1 MPWDDLKETGIGI
14 FSGLTWAEIE
24 SAHPEIARR
33 FLAGSDWDAVDGA
46 EGLGQRRARGR
57 RVIEAVIERHG
68 DQDVVVLFTHGGI
81 LQHMVAALLD
91 TERVWGASVENTA
104 LFEFVFDRDRW
115 AQLDW
120 GRHNPRMW
128 RIARFNDASH
138 LGVSGG
144 LFPILTINQ
153 TPAGDLDRLLRR
165 TNLNVSA
172 AILAVLS
179 ANGII
184 AVLIHSFALIQPKP
198 QSECENDNILSYSGS
213 SNAGHTESVP
223 DVRHARRSLR

>member
-1 MPWDDLKETGIGI
+1 MRLIFVRHAESEGNSEGRLQGHSDFRLSERGRRQAAALRDRLGREGFTPTHVYSSPLLRSAETARIVAADWEPEIVPWDDLKETGIGI

-33 FLAGSDWDAVDGA
+33 FLAGSDWDAVEGA

-68 DQDVVVLFTHGGI
+68 EQDVVVLFTHGGI
-81 LQHMVAALLD
+81 LQHMVAALLG

-120 GRHNPRMW
+120 SRHNPRMW

-138 LGVSGG
+138 LG
-144 LFPILTINQ
+144 
-153 TPAGDLDRLLRR
+153 
-165 TNLNVSA
+165 
-172 AILAVLS
+172 
-179 ANGII
+179 
-184 AVLIHSFALIQPKP
+184 
-198 QSECENDNILSYSGS
+198 
-213 SNAGHTESVP
+213 
-223 DVRHARRSLR
+223 

>member
-1 MPWDDLKETGIGI
+1 MRLLFVRHAESEGNSERRLQGHADFRLSEKGRRQAEALRDRLGREGFAPTHVYTSPLLRSAETARIVAANWEPEIVPWDDLKETGIGI

-33 FLAGSDWDAVDGA
+33 FLAGSDWDVVEGA

-57 RVIEAVIERHG
+57 RVIETVIERHG

-81 LQHMVAALLD
+81 LQHMVAALFD
-91 TERVWGASVENTA
+91 TERVWGTSVENTA

-115 AQLDW
+115 AQADW

-138 LGVSGG
+138 LG
-144 LFPILTINQ
+144 
-153 TPAGDLDRLLRR
+153 
-165 TNLNVSA
+165 
-172 AILAVLS
+172 
-179 ANGII
+179 
-184 AVLIHSFALIQPKP
+184 
-198 QSECENDNILSYSGS
+198 
-213 SNAGHTESVP
+213 
-223 DVRHARRSLR
+223 

>member
-1 MPWDDLKETGIGI
+1 MRLLLVRHAESEGNSERRLQGHADFRLSEKGRRQAEALRDRLGREGFAPTHVYTSPLLRSAETARIVAANWEPEIVPWDDLKETGIGI

-33 FLAGSDWDAVDGA
+33 FLAGSDWDVVEGA

-57 RVIEAVIERHG
+57 RVIETVIERHG

-91 TERVWGASVENTA
+91 TERVWGTSVENTA

-115 AQLDW
+115 AQADW

-138 LGVSGG
+138 LG
-144 LFPILTINQ
+144 
-153 TPAGDLDRLLRR
+153 
-165 TNLNVSA
+165 
-172 AILAVLS
+172 
-179 ANGII
+179 
-184 AVLIHSFALIQPKP
+184 
-198 QSECENDNILSYSGS
+198 
-213 SNAGHTESVP
+213 
-223 DVRHARRSLR
+223 

>member
-1 MPWDDLKETGIGI
+1 MRLLLVRHAESEGNFERRLQGHADFRLSEKGRRQAEALRDRLGREGFAPTHIYTSPLLRSAETARIVAASWEPEIVPWDDLKETGIGI

-33 FLAGSDWDAVDGA
+33 FLAGSDWDVVEGA

-104 LFEFVFDRDRW
+104 LFEFVFDRARW
-115 AQLDW
+115 AQADW

-138 LGVSGG
+138 LG
-144 LFPILTINQ
+144 
-153 TPAGDLDRLLRR
+153 
-165 TNLNVSA
+165 
-172 AILAVLS
+172 
-179 ANGII
+179 
-184 AVLIHSFALIQPKP
+184 
-198 QSECENDNILSYSGS
+198 
-213 SNAGHTESVP
+213 
-223 DVRHARRSLR
+223 

>member
-1 MPWDDLKETGIGI
+1 MRLLLVRHAESEGNFERRLQGHADFRLSEKGRRQAEALRDRLGREGFAPTHTYTSPLLRSAETARIVAASWEPEIVPWDDLKETGIGI

-33 FLAGSDWDAVDGA
+33 FLTGSDWDVVEGA

-57 RVIEAVIERHG
+57 RVIEAVIERH
-68 DQDVVVLFTHGGI
+68 DDRDVVVLFTHGGI

-104 LFEFVFDRDRW
+104 LFEFVFDRARR
-115 AQLDW
+115 AQADW

-138 LGVSGG
+138 LG
-144 LFPILTINQ
+144 
-153 TPAGDLDRLLRR
+153 
-165 TNLNVSA
+165 
-172 AILAVLS
+172 
-179 ANGII
+179 
-184 AVLIHSFALIQPKP
+184 
-198 QSECENDNILSYSGS
+198 
-213 SNAGHTESVP
+213 
-223 DVRHARRSLR
+223 